1 MIESKIIKEVEFRGT
16 ETIRELQDA
25 VKELRRDVINLDES
39 SEDYEK
45 TVNDLAQAE
54 YELKINMRATKEGV
68 IAATGSYNDLVDRM
82 AALKRV
88 WRDVTDEATRA
99 RIGLEIKQI
108 NDQLKEFDSSIG
120 NNQRK
125 VGSYEDAIRNV
136 FKTPQQEIKALRV
149 QLAQLEEGTKEYNE
163 TFMRMADLTTKVT
176 KQQELLKYSSAD
188 LGNILGN
195 LAGVAAGV
203 AGGFSAVNA
212 AMGLMGN
219 QDGDVQQAMLK
230 VQQFMALV
238 QGLSKLE
245 GLKDKIAGLWK
256 GIGRFIEGFRGG
268 TAAVAEF
275 EKATKEA
282 AGTTEQVTG
291 ELNAQAVATQT
302 NNAAGQELT
311 KTTNQLQEA
320 YRGLR
325 VAMGENN
332 AAMEQEI
339 ALIRQSNL
347 SRADQEKEIDRVKAK
362 YADLNKE
369 MELNAK
375 GSALMR
381 VSTKDITKAGAEQEK
396 QLVKTNNVL
405 KLTRQN
411 LKGAADATVAY
422 TAGTKAAAVGTKVLT
437 AAVNGLKIALSA
449 IGIGLIIAA
458 LTALIGLLGKGLK
471 PVWDWITG
479 ATAAK
484 NATDALK
491 KSTEELNKTLTEN
504 GETMEFQS
512 RLMDAQGKAYDEI
525 YKYKKEQISASLA
538 LARATLEEANATAHA
553 IGSKKLAKEKYKEFR
568 EEMQNL
574 INTIE
579 DYKKQLKVLDQEREI
594 HLAQEQTNAA
604 NKAAGAYKTQ
614 LAAAEKLYKE
624 LQDWYKTDRQKLK
637 ETYDANRVQ
646 IEKYIKN
653 KEQRNKALLL
663 LDKKYYEDLKALTRN
678 AMDAIY
684 NTYLGQEQRRL
695 ALLDVWSPKYLQ
707 EAKKVLDEEQKIA
720 LNSAAKR
727 VGFEE
732 KTQAQIDKMDA
743 KTKDEYLKRKR
754 LFNNEKWLI
763 DQEYQQKQIKL
774 EKENR
779 IRVWDENRKLIE
791 LKNLQIKSDEEL
803 LEAEINLAAYD
814 MTATFQREGESVA
827 DMNTR
832 LEEAYQR
839 YEALIARR
847 EEIIKQN
854 KQLKLDND
862 ALEAGTTFG
871 KQSMQY
877 YDAQIE
883 AAKYY
888 AESMQRIQGESDEQ
902 FRMRHLQA
910 LDELADLE
918 KARLQ
923 QRLDN
928 YTNLAQGI
936 GNIMG
941 SIAEWYQEEIRAQ
954 KEADGDYNAESKRK
968 FEYVKGLQIA
978 QATINTISG
987 AIAAFMGA
995 QELGQPWGL
1004 AIGIAQAAAVTA
1016 AGAVEIAKIK
1026 NTKLDGNS
1034 SVGNSARYSVAVPT
1048 IPDFVPEGTTNL
1060 TGQME
1065 TEDLKNALASTQIVV
1080 SVTEINDAQD
1090 KLRTRVSEA
1099 TF

>member
-16 ETIRELQDA
+16 RTIRELQDA

-54 YELKINMRATKEGV
+54 YELKMNMRETKEGV
-68 IAATGSYNDLVDRM
+68 IAATGSYNELVDRM

-149 QLAQLEEGTKEYNE
+149 QLAQLTEGTKEYNE

-230 VQQFMALV
+230 VQQFMALI
-238 QGLSKLE
+238 QGLSAME

-268 TAAVAEF
+268 TAAVQEF

-282 AGTTEQVTG
+282 EGTTEVVTSELTANAAAVQSVSSAELQRG
-291 ELNAQAVATQT
+291 ENAETAKPKIDAYKQTLDQLNATYQNQIQLLRESTLAEDEKLKHFDRLHNEYKAQVAEINANIAAETKLAAV
-302 NNAAGQELT
+302 
-311 KTTNQLQEA
+311 
-320 YRGLR
+320 
-325 VAMGENN
+325 
-332 AAMEQEI
+332 
-339 ALIRQSNL
+339 
-347 SRADQEKEIDRVKAK
+347 D
-362 YADLNKE
+362 
-369 MELNAK
+369 
-375 GSALMR
+375 
-381 VSTKDITKAGAEQEK
+381 KAGAKLRYEK
-396 QLVKTNNVL
+396 PKIYKETNNIFKLYKQSL
-405 KLTRQN
+405 KDTSKETLVYTSAS
-411 LKGAADATVAY
+411 KAATI
-422 TAGTKAAAVGTKVLT
+422 GTKLLTGTVKVATTAVKALGVALG
-437 AAVNGLKIALSA
+437 AV
-449 IGIGLIIAA
+449 GIGL
-458 LTALIGLLGKGLK
+458 LIGLISKGVEWFFKWVSGAAKAEEQTKALQK
-471 PVWDWITG
+471 
-479 ATAAK
+479 ATA
-484 NATDALK
+484 D
-491 KSTEELNKTLTEN
+491 LNKTLTEN
-504 GETMEFQS
+504 EETMEFQS
-512 RLMDAQGKAYDEI
+512 RLMDAQGKSYDEI
-525 YKYKKEQISASLA
+525 YNYKKEQISASLA
-538 LARATLEEANATAHA
+538 LARATLEEANATARA
-553 IGSKKLAKEKYKEFR
+553 IGAKKLQKAKYKEFR
-568 EEMQNL
+568 EEMQSL

-579 DYKKQLKVLDQEREI
+579 DYKKALKVLDQEREI

-604 NKAAGAYKTQ
+604 NKAAGAYKSQ

-637 ETYDANRVQ
+637 ETYDANKKQ

-720 LNSAAKR
+720 LNNAAKR

-743 KTKDEYLKRKR
+743 KTKDEYLKRQK
-754 LFNNEKWLI
+754 LFNNERYLI
-763 DQEYQQKQIKL
+763 EQEYIKKYNKLVADYNIRQI
-774 EKENR
+774 EEG
-779 IRVWDENRKLIE
+779 RKLIE
-791 LKNLQIKSDEEL
+791 VKKVNAKTDKEL
-803 LEAEINLAAYD
+803 LDAEIELAEYD
-814 MTATFQREGESVA
+814 LSTLFQKEGESAAEYALRVA
-827 DMNTR
+827 
-832 LEEAYQR
+832 EAAA
-839 YEALIARR
+839 ALDALYLKRKAIT
-847 EEIIKQN
+847 N
-854 KQLKLDND
+854 DTQLKLDND
-862 ALEAGTTFG
+862 ALAAGIANG

-877 YDAQIE
+877 YDAQIT

-888 AESMQRIQGESDEQ
+888 YDNLKQLQNESNEE
-902 FRMRHLQA
+902 FRMRQLQA
-910 LDELADLE
+910 LDELTDLE

-941 SIAEWYQEEIRAQ
+941 SIAEWYQEEIRVQ
-954 KEADGDYNAESKRK
+954 KETDGEYNAESKKK

-978 QATINTISG
+978 QATINTIAG
-987 AIAAFMGA
+987 AISAFMGC
-995 QELGQPWGL
+995 QELGQPWG
-1004 AIGIAQAAAVTA
+1004 AIIGAVQAAAVTA
-1016 AGAVEIAKIK
+1016 AGVVEIQKIK

-1034 SVGNSARYSVAVPT
+1034 SLSNNAKYSVAVPT
-1048 IPDFVPEGTTNL
+1048 VPDFVPEGSVNL
-1060 TGQME
+1060 TGEQE

-1080 SVTEINDAQD
+1080 SVTDINDAQD
-1090 KLRTRVSEA
+1090 KVQTRVVES